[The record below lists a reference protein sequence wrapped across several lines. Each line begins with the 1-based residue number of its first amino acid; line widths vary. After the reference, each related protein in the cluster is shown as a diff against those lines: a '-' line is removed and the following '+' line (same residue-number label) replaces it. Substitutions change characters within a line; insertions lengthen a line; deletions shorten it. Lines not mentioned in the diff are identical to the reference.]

1 MNFQYLK
8 KIQLPIIILSLLSTS
23 GHTSEFLIED
33 LNRDKNQQQTWV
45 ALPYAFSSE
54 SMGLT
59 AGVVG
64 VFSGYIQP
72 QMTIVATTF
81 VGEDL
86 EIGNEDSSE
95 SARAAG
101 AVVAVD
107 GYRPSFSERLFISG
121 IGTYAY
127 YPNQRL
133 YIDGSNDS
141 EQILDNNSSNSTT
154 PVQSK
159 GYNNW
164 FDAHF
169 RYVLPLGESRNNVL
183 PKIQLQRGIAVNRD
197 HVGGGKPFVTGQTTL
212 GTDLFY
218 SKWSAESFSESP
230 EINTNGVR
238 LYLEHDNT
246 DYGDNPSRGYT
257 FGAELSVDF
266 GLGNS
271 TQSWN
276 ALEVDYSH
284 YIELDNF
291 SWTRH
296 NVLALNLWSAYS
308 PSWDD
313 SETLHEGGVLKK
325 HQTPMWEG
333 ARLGGWNRMRAYDN
347 NRFNDKAALYGAV
360 EYRFIPRI
368 NPLGEQKWNPFPIDW
383 FQVVLFA
390 EVGRV
395 DDKYSAD
402 LLTDMKYDVGF
413 SLRALAAKIPV
424 RFEMAFGEEGSTMW
438 VMLQQ
443 PF

>member
-1 MNFQYLK
+1 MNFQCVK
-8 KIQLPIIILSLLSTS
+8 KSHLAISLLSLLSLAS
-23 GHTSEFLIED
+23 HASEFLIED
-33 LNRDKNQQQTWV
+33 LNRDKNQQETYV
-45 ALPYAFSSE
+45 VLPYAFSSE

-86 EIGNEDSSE
+86 DISSDDSSE
-95 SARAAG
+95 TARTAG
-101 AVVAVD
+101 VMLAVN
-107 GYRPSFSERLFISG
+107 GYRPSFSDRLFLSG
-121 IGTYAY
+121 IGTYGY

-133 YIDGSNDS
+133 YVEGGNDS
-141 EQILDNNSSNSTT
+141 EQQLGVSGSTT
-154 PVQSK
+154 PVQSR

-169 RYVLPLGESRNNVL
+169 RYVLPIGESRNTIL

-197 HVGGGKPFVTGQTTL
+197 HVGGGVPFSTGQTTI

-230 EINTNGVR
+230 EINTNGMR
-238 LYLEHDNT
+238 FYLEHNNT
-246 DYGDNPSRGYT
+246 DYPNNPSRGYS
-257 FGAELSVDF
+257 FSAQASLDF
-266 GLGNS
+266 GIGNS

-276 ALEVDYSH
+276 ALEVDYTH
-284 YIELDNF
+284 YIELENF
-291 SWTRH
+291 SWSRH

-308 PSWDD
+308 PSWDN
-313 SETLHEGGVLKK
+313 SEKLNDGGVLNK

-368 NPLGEQKWNPFPIDW
+368 NPLADQQWNPFPVDW

-395 DDKYSAD
+395 ADRYSAE

-413 SLRALAAKIPV
+413 SLRALAAKVPV
-424 RFEMAFGEEGSTMW
+424 RFEMAYGEEGSAMW
-438 VMLQQ
+438 VMLRQ

>member
-1 MNFQYLK
+1 MNFQCFK
-8 KIQLPIIILSLLSTS
+8 KNHLAISLISLFSLGS
-23 GHTSEFLIED
+23 HASEFLIED
-33 LNRDKNQQQTWV
+33 LNRDKNKQQTFV
-45 ALPYAFSSE
+45 VLPYAFSSE
-54 SMGLT
+54 SMGVT
-59 AGVVG
+59 AGAVG

-86 EIGNEDSSE
+86 DISSDDSSE
-95 SARAAG
+95 TARAAG
-101 AVVAVD
+101 AVLAID
-107 GYRPSFSERLFISG
+107 GYRPSFSDRLFISG

-133 YIDGSNDS
+133 YVEGGNDS
-141 EQILDNNSSNSTT
+141 EQVLDSNKSGSTT

-164 FDAHF
+164 FDMHF
-169 RYVLPLGESRNNVL
+169 RYVLPLGESRSNIL

-197 HVGGGKPFVTGQTTL
+197 HIGGGKPFITGQTTV

-218 SKWSAESFSESP
+218 SKWSAESFNESP
-230 EINTNGVR
+230 EINTNGLR

-246 DYGDNPSRGYT
+246 DYADNPSRGYS
-257 FGAELSVDF
+257 FGAEFSADF

-284 YIELDNF
+284 YIDLENF

-296 NVLALNLWSAYS
+296 NVLAVNLWSAYS
-308 PSWDD
+308 PSWDN
-313 SETLHEGGVLKK
+313 SEKLNEGGVLNK

-347 NRFNDKAALYGAV
+347 NRFNDKAALYGAI
-360 EYRFIPRI
+360 EYRFIPRL
-368 NPLGEQKWNPFPIDW
+368 NPLADQQWNPFPVDW

-395 DDKYSAD
+395 ADKYSTE

-413 SLRALAAKIPV
+413 SLRALAAKVPV

>member
-1 MNFQYLK
+1 MNPRYFK
-8 KIQLPIIILSLLSTS
+8 KTPLIVIIFSLFSIVS
-23 GHTSEFLIED
+23 QASEFLIED
-33 LNRDKNQQQTWV
+33 LNRDKNKQQTWV

-54 SMGLT
+54 SMGVT

-86 EIGNEDSSE
+86 EIGSEDSSE

-101 AVVAVD
+101 AMLAID
-107 GYRPSFSERLFISG
+107 GYRPHFSDRLFISG
-121 IGTYAY
+121 IGAYAY

-133 YIDGSNDS
+133 YIDGNNDS
-141 EQILDNNSSNSTT
+141 TQILDSNNNSLS
-154 PVQSK
+154 PLQSK

-164 FDAHF
+164 FDLHF
-169 RYVLPLGESRNNVL
+169 RYVLPLGESSHHVL

-197 HVGGGKPFVTGQTTL
+197 HVGGEQPFVSGQTTL
-212 GTDLFY
+212 GSDIFY
-218 SKWSAESFSESP
+218 SKWSAESFDESP
-230 EINTNGVR
+230 EINTNGMR
-238 LYLEHDNT
+238 FYLNHDNT
-246 DYGDNPSRGYT
+246 DYADNPSRGYS

-284 YIELDNF
+284 YIELNNF
-291 SWTRH
+291 SWTRQ
-296 NVLALNLWSAYS
+296 NVIAVNLWSAFS

-313 SETLHEGGVLKK
+313 SETLNENGVLKK

-347 NRFNDKAALYGAV
+347 NRFNDKAALYGAL
-360 EYRFIPRI
+360 EYRFIPRL
-368 NPLGEQKWNPFPIDW
+368 NPMADLKWNPFPVDW

-395 DDKYSAD
+395 ANKYSAE
-402 LLTDMKYDVGF
+402 LLSDMKYDVGF

-424 RFEMAFGEEGSTMW
+424 RFEMAFGEEGSAMW